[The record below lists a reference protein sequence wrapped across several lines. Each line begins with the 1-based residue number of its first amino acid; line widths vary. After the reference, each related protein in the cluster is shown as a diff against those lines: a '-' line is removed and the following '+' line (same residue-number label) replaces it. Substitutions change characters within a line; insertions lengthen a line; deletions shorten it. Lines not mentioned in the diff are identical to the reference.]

1 MTSGIGIVSATM
13 GVGGSM
19 GMIVTGLIADHTTS
33 YRPEFWIA
41 AVLAAAGLV
50 MVAVSARDVG
60 VRTGGRPDYA
70 GATLLAGLLVCLL
83 LAISEG
89 NAWGWAS
96 GGVLALFA
104 ATVVLTVAWV
114 LVELRVAQPLVRL
127 SLLVGRQSL
136 SANFASLLLGFSMYA
151 AFTLIST
158 FVQTP
163 KSVGYGLGGN
173 VLDVGLYMLPSTVTM
188 LVFSALAGRI
198 AARVGAAYSMAIGSV
213 FAGLSYMWL
222 ALSHSHVYDMLGFS
236 AVQGIGFGIA
246 YAALG
251 TLAVQHVPMD
261 QSGIASGVN
270 SLVRTA
276 GGSVSGAV
284 IAAVLTGETIR
295 GLPGVPTLHAY
306 VLCFVVVAIGAWLA
320 AGVAVVHGRG
330 TRRGATASK
339 RSRRLDVGA
348 SALAIVELPLW
359 RRCTWAPTRPR
370 TNAVSVIRHGSGR
383 RPPRTST
390 GDAARRGSW
399 TTAPPPFY
407 RWFTGGELNTCHN
420 ALDRHVERG
429 AADQPALIYDSPVTG
444 TQRTYTYRELR
455 DEVAALRR
463 RAARPRRRQGRPRR
477 HLHADDPGG
486 GRSRCSPAR
495 GIGAVHS
502 VVFGGFA
509 ARELAARIDD
519 AQPKVV
525 VSASCGIEGSRVVE
539 YKPLLDAALD
549 RATHQAGHVVIV
561 QRPQAPAELVER
573 PRRRLGRGHG
583 RRAEPAELR
592 AGGGDR
598 PAVHPLHVG
607 HDRPAE
613 GDRARQR
620 RARGRP
626 ALVDAR
632 TSTASGRATCS
643 GPPPTSGGSSATPT
657 SSTRRCSPAARRSCT
672 RASRSARRTPGR
684 SGGSSPSTA

>member
-1 MTSGIGIVSATM
+1 MVDVATTPRASSAPTHTGLTLLALSVSGMVVSVQQTLVLPLLPQLMRHFNTSVASVTWVFTASLLAGAVATPLLARLGDMYGKKNLILVTMVLLLAGSIVCALSNSLSVLIVGRALQGTSSALIPLAIGMIRDSFPREKVTSGIGIVSATM

-19 GMIVTGLIADHTTS
+19 GMIVTGLIADHDTS

-41 AVLAAAGLV
+41 AALAAAGLV

-114 LVELRVAQPLVRL
+114 LVELQVAQPLVRL
-127 SLLVGRQSL
+127 GLLVGRQSL

-320 AGVAVVHGRG
+320 AGVAVVHGR
-330 TRRGATASK
+330 RHPAQSDRIE
-339 RSRRLDVGA
+339 
-348 SALAIVELPLW
+348 ALE
-359 RRCTWAPTRPR
+359 
-370 TNAVSVIRHGSGR
+370 
-383 RPPRTST
+383 TS
-390 GDAARRGSW
+390 
-399 TTAPPPFY
+399 
-407 RWFTGGELNTCHN
+407 
-420 ALDRHVERG
+420 
-429 AADQPALIYDSPVTG
+429 
-444 TQRTYTYRELR
+444 
-455 DEVAALRR
+455 
-463 RAARPRRRQGRPRR
+463 
-477 HLHADDPGG
+477 
-486 GRSRCSPAR
+486 
-495 GIGAVHS
+495 
-502 VVFGGFA
+502 
-509 ARELAARIDD
+509 
-519 AQPKVV
+519 
-525 VSASCGIEGSRVVE
+525 
-539 YKPLLDAALD
+539 
-549 RATHQAGHVVIV
+549 
-561 QRPQAPAELVER
+561 
-573 PRRRLGRGHG
+573 
-583 RRAEPAELR
+583 
-592 AGGGDR
+592 
-598 PAVHPLHVG
+598 
-607 HDRPAE
+607 
-613 GDRARQR
+613 
-620 RARGRP
+620 
-626 ALVDAR
+626 
-632 TSTASGRATCS
+632 
-643 GPPPTSGGSSATPT
+643 
-657 SSTRRCSPAARRSCT
+657 
-672 RASRSARRTPGR
+672 
-684 SGGSSPSTA
+684 